1 MNPANP
7 TPSHSIQMQE
17 RVFAMDVKF
26 PVCVIGT
33 ADNNITVYDLRN
45 PTQPFQGPIP
55 CQLAHQLRTLSLF
68 PDQAGFAVG
77 SVEGR
82 VGITYFQ
89 DTTKALAF
97 RYTSRSLTIY
107 LTPLVLA
114 SQSSHTASQVSSRA
128 GAREKQ

>member
-1 MNPANP
+1 MSKMNPANP

-45 PTQPFQGPIP
+45 PTQPFQGPIK
-55 CQLAHQLRTLSLF
+55 CQLTHQLRTLALF

-89 DTTKALAF
+89 DTTKAFAF
-97 RYTSRSLTIY
+97 RYLTF
-107 LTPLVLA
+107 
-114 SQSSHTASQVSSRA
+114 SHRLSHISHACVTAL
-128 GAREKQ
+128 